1 MVDMVI
7 AAAALAAA
15 TSQEADAALVAKAQ
29 AKDSGESVR
38 SAVPVERRR
47 VARATTSSAADF
59 ASLKPLLERAKV
71 DASLTETRQLL
82 ERAETQLTRG
92 NREQAMLTLD
102 GATLQLERSRK
113 DATGSFTDAFR
124 ELELRESEL
133 REKLG
138 QPSFVPL
145 RGPAAP
151 AQKDEPKDEAPKQ
164 QEEKREPVA
173 PPVRD
178 ELPVG

>member
-15 TSQEADAALVAKAQ
+15 TSQEADSALVAQATKAQ
-29 AKDSGESVR
+29 ARDAGESVR
-38 SAVPVERRR
+38 TAVPVERRR
-47 VARATTSSAADF
+47 VARATTSSTTDF

-71 DASLTETRQLL
+71 DASLTETRTLL
-82 ERAETQLTRG
+82 ERAETQLKRG

-102 GATLQLERSRK
+102 GASLELERTRP
-113 DATGSFTDAFR
+113 DATGNFTDVFR
-124 ELELRESEL
+124 ELELRESTL
-133 REKLG
+133 RERLG

-145 RGPAAP
+145 RS
-151 AQKDEPKDEAPKQ
+151 
-164 QEEKREPVA
+164 A
-173 PPVRD
+173 PPVKQTDEETAPSKDEDRQPVKPPLRD

>member
-29 AKDSGESVR
+29 AKDPGESVR

-47 VARATTSSAADF
+47 VARVTTGSSADF

-71 DASLTETRQLL
+71 DASLTETRTLL
-82 ERAETQLTRG
+82 DRAESQLEKG

-102 GATLQLERSRK
+102 GASLQLERSRP
-113 DATGSFTDAFR
+113 DATGNFTDVFR
-124 ELELRESEL
+124 ELELRESAL

-145 RGPAAP
+145 RSAP
-151 AQKDEPKDEAPKQ
+151 PAPKKDG
-164 QEEKREPVA
+164 EPGDATKDDGGEPVK
-173 PPVRD
+173 PVLRD